1 MIDWVEGGMDE
12 QDKTT
17 RGLHVRAP
25 QDFAAGL
32 FLIAIGA
39 FAFFQASSLSLGTLR
54 VMGPG
59 MLPITVAVMVMAGGL
74 ALAVTSLFEE
84 GPKMEGL
91 HWRGPFF
98 ILGGIVL
105 FALTIRT
112 LGLLFAG
119 PLSMFFGSMGS
130 DEFRWKESIIFSI
143 GLTLVCIVLF
153 KLALRL
159 PIPILAFI

>member
-1 MIDWVEGGMDE
+1 MD
-12 QDKTT
+12 QHTT
-17 RGLHVRAP
+17 PRGLTIRAP

-32 FLIAIGA
+32 FLIAIGL
-39 FAFFQASSLSLGTLR
+39 FAFVQAYSLPLGNLR

-59 MLPITVAVMVMAGGL
+59 MLPVSVAVMVTAGGL
-74 ALAVTSLFEE
+74 ALTIYSFFEDGAKLE
-84 GPKMEGL
+84 RL
-91 HWRGPFF
+91 HWRGPIF

-105 FALTIRT
+105 FALTIRS

-119 PLSMFFGSMGS
+119 PLAMFVGSMAS
-130 DEFRWKESIIFSI
+130 EEFRWKEALIFSI

-159 PIPILAFI
+159 PIPIVSFV